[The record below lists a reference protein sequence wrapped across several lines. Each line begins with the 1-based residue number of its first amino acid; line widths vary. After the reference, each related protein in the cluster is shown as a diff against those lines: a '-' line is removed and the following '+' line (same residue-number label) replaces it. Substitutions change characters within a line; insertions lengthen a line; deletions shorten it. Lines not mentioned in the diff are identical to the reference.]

1 MDNNPDNQRGFTYA
15 DRCKLA
21 YSKIYAQMSKWQR
34 QCVDEGN
41 ERHGMEMA
49 REVAEI
55 AENDGKWESVLAG
68 FLGTKYGKT
77 LTYKKSKPKP
87 KSKPKSKSKHIKN
100 PPTHSAYGKRII
112 DWEALHKSY
121 GPRRTEADKKEEA
134 EFDKKWIKDAG
145 FDCIEDLLAFLDEQ
159 NKYDISDEEYDEM
172 MEPDWRDEDDGERV

>member
-55 AENDGKWESVLAG
+55 AENEGKWESVLAG

-77 LTYKKSKPKP
+77 LTYKKP
-87 KSKPKSKSKHIKN
+87 KSKPKHIKN
-100 PPTHSAYGKRII
+100 PPTHSACGKRIT
-112 DWEALHKSY
+112 DWEALE
-121 GPRRTEADKKEEA
+121 G
-134 EFDKKWIKDAG
+134 
-145 FDCIEDLLAFLDEQ
+145 
-159 NKYDISDEEYDEM
+159 
-172 MEPDWRDEDDGERV
+172 